1 MGRRYNFNQ
10 VCWIFFR
17 LSLLFQLVLYNYR
30 VNAISAET
38 IESPVAMGLSGE
50 LTKIDGKPTVSSSN
64 DDRITKLEAKS
75 RHQEIEIASLKTG
88 ADQDRKTI
96 NQLNGRVIQLE
107 LQVANLEANSKI
119 LHRSKRLYP
128 QNLGKRRMR

>member
-1 MGRRYNFNQ
+1 M
-10 VCWIFFR
+10 
-17 LSLLFQLVLYNYR
+17 LYNYR

-96 NQLNGRVIQLE
+96 NHLNGRVIQLE
-107 LQVANLEANSKI
+107 LEVANLDANNKV
-119 LHRSKRLYP
+119 LHRPKRVSP
-128 QNLGKRRMR
+128 QNMENHHNMG